1 MNFQIIFAYYCMIY
15 DSVCTGEN
23 QVTGFYMKCN
33 RELNGSNNLQIWQ
46 KFKSLKKKQYCFR
59 WHVIIWK
66 RKIRWMEDQTF
77 DRDQDFFQPEFYFLL
92 DHDISNTS
100 WIGHG

>member
-15 DSVCTGEN
+15 DSVRTCEN

-46 KFKSLKKKQYCFR
+46 KFKKEAILLSMTRNNMKK
-59 WHVIIWK
+59 
-66 RKIRWMEDQTF
+66 E
-77 DRDQDFFQPEFYFLL
+77 
-92 DHDISNTS
+92 N
-100 WIGHG
+100 